1 MWSQITEW
9 LATYGLL
16 FILQSS
22 HSESFLAVVT
32 YGRKKLL
39 KRNHSMK
46 EMILQ
51 LLMIELVVNC
61 DMVLH

>member
-9 LATYGLL
+9 LATYRLP
-16 FILQSS
+16 FILQTS
-22 HSESFLAVVT
+22 HSESFLAMVT
-32 YGRKKLL
+32 YGRKKILQ
-39 KRNHSMK
+39 RNHSMK

-61 DMVLH
+61 DMVLL